1 MTKSEILHQ
10 LYNECTE
17 IEFDESYDLM
27 KEAKTE
33 EERNFIKLVTDYVL
47 QVKQKKIIAE
57 KRF

>member
-1 MTKSEILHQ
+1 MTKFEILHQ
-10 LYNECTE
+10 LYNECSD

-27 KEAKTE
+27 KEAETE
-33 EERNFIKLVTDYVL
+33 DERNFIKLVTDYIL